1 MCFLCMLYNS
11 LHKVHISVL
20 IFKHSWH
27 LILASAVQVFMF
39 NDLLSWL
46 KNLKHICKAAAIL
59 LLKGKYLIKVK
70 KYSLLRNWL
79 VKIFSCYSTAFLHN
93 SHIKLDFYLIWTSL
107 KYFRSINQLRLC
119 KVNYLAT

>member
-1 MCFLCMLYNS
+1 MLYNS

-46 KNLKHICKAAAIL
+46 KKFET
-59 LLKGKYLIKVK
+59 YLQGG
-70 KYSLLRNWL
+70 
-79 VKIFSCYSTAFLHN
+79 
-93 SHIKLDFYLIWTSL
+93 SHFTT
-107 KYFRSINQLRLC
+107 QG
-119 KVNYLAT
+119 